1 MASGESIAAWV
12 DGDTRREV
20 ERYKQRHDCDSM
32 SEAGAEL
39 IEIGL
44 RESANPVVFRLKD
57 RVVDWV
63 SLLGIAS
70 VIVFVA
76 GSTTAVISST
86 DAAKL
91 SVALLGA
98 AIVLLG
104 AFELARIAFGMNEL
118 GSAVREFIG
127 GEQA

>member
-12 DGDTRREV
+12 DGETKREV
-20 ERYKQRHDCDSM
+20 ENYQERRDHEFLST
-32 SEAGAEL
+32 AAAEL

-44 RESANPVVFRLKD
+44 RESSNPVVYRLKD
-57 RVVDWV
+57 RVVEWV

-70 VIVFVA
+70 VIVFLA
-76 GSTTAVISST
+76 GATTGVMAVT

-91 SVALLGA
+91 SVALVGA

-104 AFELARIAFGMNEL
+104 IFELARVALGMNEL
-118 GSAVREFIG
+118 GSAVREVLG